1 MKKHAEYR
9 LICEGDYADVNEA
22 KNALQTPFI
31 EDFVEET
38 GRFRHHD
45 LENIRVTN
53 RISLADLEIAELGP
67 GRFEITCR
75 NAQVPL
81 NRPKAEKLAENIRRQ
96 WVFDQIYLEPLGPG
110 PVNA

>member
-1 MKKHAEYR
+1 MKKQEEYR
-9 LICEGDYADVNEA
+9 IVCTGNYANVNEA
-22 KNALQTPFI
+22 RNALHTPFI

-53 RISLADLEIAELGP
+53 RISLADLEIAEIDQGV
-67 GRFEITCR
+67 FEITCP

-81 NRPKAEKLAENIRRQ
+81 NRQKAEKLVENLTQ
-96 WVFDQIYLEPLGPG
+96 QAMFDEIYIESLEI
-110 PVNA
+110 